1 MELRYNL
8 GLLTFHRVTVRRAVD
23 VTSERKAFWFKSR
36 KEFLLTCTCT
46 CVALQCRHRMFWLST
61 EFSLMF

>member
-1 MELRYNL
+1 MSRQK
-8 GLLTFHRVTVRRAVD
+8 G
-23 VTSERKAFWFKSR
+23 KFWFKSR